1 MSAYD
6 SRAAVKSIAAV
17 MGGILTLLCLWLS
30 PAAGQA
36 AGAHGGRAPLSGA
49 DGALVRTVR
58 VGQHPV
64 LVAVDARDRH
74 VFVAN
79 AGPLAGDFVLPRGPG
94 SVSMVDERTG
104 AVLRTVTV
112 GQSPV
117 AIAFDAPTRR
127 VFVLSA
133 GTISTAAGP
142 AGSGGSIAV
151 LDAATGAP
159 LRTIEV
165 DPVPVALS
173 GAGAVLDARQAL
185 VVDSA
190 SGRVYVVITSGVLAL
205 DGSTGR
211 VRRRIVLGGQPS
223 VAALDA
229 AGGRLYVGGGYD
241 PTIPTDPSPTGGTT
255 QGFLAV
261 VDLASG
267 RVRANV
273 ALAQQGVGAIAVD
286 GQAGRIL
293 VVEPRGA
300 SQSVI
305 VDVLDT
311 HAGARP
317 RTITLPSAVG
327 GGDCA
332 LTLDRARGRAFLVY
346 TPNGYE
352 AGHGFGAMLYVL
364 DTVSGRVLQTVPLTS
379 DTSSTSGGAG
389 YFMGRAVALV
399 GRPARVLVATARGA
413 LSEPPGSVAVYS
425 SDISVFDTPSGRFL
439 TKLPVGMGPQDV
451 AIDEIAWRVF
461 VTNEHDNTLSV
472 FDATRL

>member
-1 MSAYD
+1 VVAC
-6 SRAAVKSIAAV
+6 ALAP
-17 MGGILTLLCLWLS
+17 LCLYRQ
-30 PAAGQA
+30 PAPVAARRSNSRGEQA
-36 AGAHGGRAPLSGA
+36 AHRVDVGPL
-49 DGALVRTVR
+49 RTVH

-104 AVLRTVTV
+104 AVLRTVRV

-142 AGSGGSIAV
+142 ASSGGSIAM

-173 GAGAVLDARQAL
+173 GAGAVPNVRQAL

-190 SGRVYVVITSGVLAL
+190 SGRVYVVVTSGVLVL
-205 DGSTGR
+205 DGSTGL
-211 VRRRIVLGGQPS
+211 VRRRIALDGQPS

-229 AGGRLYVGGGYD
+229 ADGLLYVGDADD
-241 PTIPTDPSPTGGTT
+241 PTAPTPPLPADGFA
-255 QGFLAV
+255 GFLAAI
-261 VDLASG
+261 DLASG

-273 ALAQQGVGAIAVD
+273 VLAQQGVGAIAVD
-286 GQAGRIL
+286 ARVDRVL

-300 SQSVI
+300 SQSAI
-305 VDVLDT
+305 VDVLAART
-311 HAGARP
+311 GARL
-317 RTITLPSAVG
+317 RTITLPGAFG
-327 GGDCA
+327 AGDCA
-332 LTLDRARGRAFLVY
+332 IALDRARGHAFVVY
-346 TPNGYE
+346 IPSGYDAE
-352 AGHGFGAMLYVL
+352 NGFGATLYVL
-364 DTVSGRVLQTVPLTS
+364 DTASGRVLQTVHLA
-379 DTSSTSGGAG
+379 SGGGG
-389 YFMGRAVALV
+389 YFLSGVVAII

-439 TKLPVGMGPQDV
+439 TKLLVGMGPQDV
-451 AIDEIAWRVF
+451 AIDEIARRVF